1 MPRIPVLLNGDRA
14 DLVLVYDNENPDGYI
29 AGAKYDYKNGET
41 ETDAKLA
48 VIEEGDVI
56 DLLCDYYKYDGTYSD
71 SFKMGDPITVNGG
84 LRIADMTIPSDMK
97 VSAVYRFTD
106 LFGQTYWTPEM

>member
-1 MPRIPVLLNGDRA
+1 MLDTVKKLCALSGVSGWEDEVRDYILERA
-14 DLVLVYDNENPDGYI
+14 RPW
-29 AGAKYDYKNGET
+29 AGET

-48 VIEEGDVI
+48 VISDGDAI

-71 SFKMGDPITVNGG
+71 SFKMGDPITVKGA
-84 LRIADMTIPSDMK
+84 LSVADMTIPSDMK